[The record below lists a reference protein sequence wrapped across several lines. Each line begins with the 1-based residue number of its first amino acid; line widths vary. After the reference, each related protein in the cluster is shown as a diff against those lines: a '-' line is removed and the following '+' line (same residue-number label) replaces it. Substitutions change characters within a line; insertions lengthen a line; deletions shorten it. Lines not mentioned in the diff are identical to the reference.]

1 MERIRSILAN
11 PIFWITL
18 SLIAGIVIIIAF
30 FGLAPIT
37 DFLGAVL
44 SALGTVLSATVNVL
58 SVLLP
63 IVGVFLL
70 AGLIT
75 VVTVAVLRKIGQD
88 VSPIGGVAIFIIAL
102 LFTTPGVAPSAVSGS
117 LGLVGEVLAALI
129 ALAGVMLT
137 QVLNAYTTWA
147 SRTAT
152 NGARIGKSLK

>member
-1 MERIRSILAN
+1 MIVV
-11 PIFWITL
+11 IT
-18 SLIAGIVIIIAF
+18 GF

-58 SVLLP
+58 RALIPL
-63 IVGVFLL
+63 VGVFLL

-75 VVTVAVLRKIGQD
+75 VVIVAVLQKIGRD

-102 LFTTPGVAPSAVSGS
+102 LFTSPRVAPSAVSGS
-117 LGLVGEVLAALI
+117 LGLVGRVLAALI

-147 SRTAT
+147 SRTVA